1 MSRRMRS
8 RAVCL
13 LGCALALSCAD
24 SVRAATAQPF
34 PVRPVRMV
42 VAAVVG
48 SGPDILARQLGAR
61 LTEAWG
67 QQIVVDPRAGASG
80 LIGAE
85 LVARAAPDGYT
96 LWMATMTQ
104 LISTTMHGKYRLA
117 QEYTPIGMVATT
129 PYVIASSAS
138 LPVQS
143 IAELIEYA
151 KARPGQLLYGSAG
164 DGSTPHLCMEI
175 FRRMAGLELV
185 HVPYKSSVPAL
196 TDMMGGQVHLSCA
209 AAPALQAFVKTGKVR
224 ALGVTSASRTQLAP
238 GLAPIGE
245 SVPGYELMGWY
256 GLLAPA
262 GTPKHI
268 IERINAEVVKAL
280 GTAQLQE
287 RLIALGAE
295 AAPSTPAQFG
305 AFLKKETQRWEKAL
319 REARISVTQPQ

>member
-1 MSRRMRS
+1 M
-8 RAVCL
+8 CL

-24 SVRAATAQPF
+24 SVRAATTQAF